1 MNRSATQFWVA
12 ILTVMMLGGGML
24 MLLWGAVVI
33 GTVATETA
41 VAAFGSFAALAGT
54 ATAWLFRLNG
64 SGK

>member
-1 MNRSATQFWVA
+1 M
-12 ILTVMMLGGGML
+12 TVMMLGGGML